1 MDYGN
6 QILGMIGGLAGSS
19 WQNQQQRELMALQH
33 KNQMSLNQ
41 QGSALQYDLW
51 KKTSF
56 PGQMEMLKKA
66 GLSPGLMY
74 KQGGASGT
82 TGSQTGGSA
91 ASGNAAQFRVMDM
104 NAMKLQAEIEAIKEG
119 VEKSKW
125 ERGVKGE
132 AEVALINANIKNVSK
147 DTLKKV
153 QETSNL
159 KTVDELN
166 KFEKDLKEL
175 RVERGKKGMLQGDT
189 LGNLL
194 DAVGLDP
201 VNNEADRD
209 LIQSILIG
217 MGVLRTGESIGRI
230 VNEFKDGFT
239 GKRGKKSNIKSIEF
253 KD

>member
-1 MDYGN
+1 MP
-6 QILGMIGGLAGSS
+6 
-19 WQNQQQRELMALQH
+19 QQAYLI
-33 KNQMSLNQ
+33 
-41 QGSALQYDLW
+41 QYDLW

-56 PGQMEMLKKA
+56 PAQLEMLKKA

-74 KQGGASGT
+74 KQGGSPGQ

-91 ASGNAAQFRVMDM
+91 ASGNAAKFNIMDVS
-104 NAMKLQAEIEAIKEG
+104 AMKMAAEIEAIKEG

-132 AEVALINANIKNVSK
+132 AEVALINANIENVSK

-166 KFEKDLKEL
+166 EFEKDLKEL

-209 LIQSILIG
+209 FIQKILIG
-217 MGVLRTGESIGRI
+217 MGVLRAGTDLARIWKDFMDGRPKGNKGKKI
-230 VNEFKDGFT
+230 NTNQNKFKD
-239 GKRGKKSNIKSIEF
+239 
-253 KD
+253 